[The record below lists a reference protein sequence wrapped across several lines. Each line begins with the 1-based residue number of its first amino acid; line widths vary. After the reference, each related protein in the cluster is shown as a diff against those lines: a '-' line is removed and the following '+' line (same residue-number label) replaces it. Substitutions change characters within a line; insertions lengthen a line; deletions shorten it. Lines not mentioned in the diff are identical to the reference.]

1 MSTTSSLLQDTVG
14 KIYKARTHIPAGES
28 GDAPTPTSSKPPEG
42 NSSVDPVP
50 GKALPSSPSR
60 SMRVAQVGARNA
72 RGRAPGGAL
81 TSAPGR
87 NANPQRVAH
96 GVDLDDPEFG
106 PPKSQ
111 I

>member
-14 KIYKARTHIPAGES
+14 KIYKARTHIPAGEP
-28 GDAPTPTSSKPPEG
+28 GDTPFPNLFKAPRRQQERG
-42 NSSVDPVP
+42 P
-50 GKALPSSPSR
+50 GSRESPSIE
-60 SMRVAQVGARNA
+60 SVPLDA
-72 RGRAPGGAL
+72 RGASGGAECPGGALGL

-96 GVDLDDPEFG
+96 GVDLDDPEFD